1 MKRIQRRKSRKH
13 LVIQM
18 GKFEKYTGKLS
29 FEVAEEKFDVT
40 FLVKDR
46 IRLAA
51 IYDNKEMK
59 ARAEAMVDFCTDVIT
74 RAYPDEKKEDVE
86 AFLVKNMEEFLTQ
99 FMVAAGIIK
108 KEDLKNITEEAKKA
122 ALQ

>member
-1 MKRIQRRKSRKH
+1 
-13 LVIQM
+13 M

-29 FEVAEEKFDVT
+29 FIVADEQFDVT

-59 ARAEAMVDFCTDVIT
+59 TRAEAMVDFCTEIIT
-74 RAYPDEKKEDVE
+74 RAYPSEKKEEIE
-86 AFLVKNMEEFLTQ
+86 AFLVKNMEPFLTE
-99 FMVAAGIIK
+99 FMVAGGIIK
-108 KEDLKNITEEAKKA
+108 REDVTKSIDDAKKA
-122 ALQ
+122 LLQ